1 MDGRGQTRR
10 PVTFDP
16 LTRELRIGEHVAVV
30 ADDDNEGVLRA
41 YLTLVTRA
49 RGRAVRTGAD
59 LRHDDI
65 VALAQVL
72 DLDDVDL
79 ESRLVRLL
87 GLSRGEA
94 ADVHRR
100 LRARA
105 AAAATA
111 MAAG

>member
-1 MDGRGQTRR
+1 MDGRGEPRR
-10 PVTFDP
+10 TVTFDP
-16 LTRELRIGEHVAVV
+16 VSRELRIGGHVAVV

-41 YLTLVTRA
+41 YLTLVTQA
-49 RGRAVRTGAD
+49 RGRAVRTAAH

-72 DLDDVDL
+72 DLDDADL

-87 GLSRGEA
+87 GLSRVEA
-94 ADVHRR
+94 AEVHRR

-105 AAAATA
+105 AAAATV
-111 MAAG
+111 MAA